1 MACIWRPRDIC
12 SSAPSGQRMSQPAA
26 PANNP
31 SAMHYPWLL
40 IGLHPDHRAAN
51 RWVVRRSRLLSH
63 VSAGLMMR
71 RKLRGG
77 EIRAKATPSKPRAC
91 DAAVFA
97 RRRERIT
104 IHRPLKSCLR
114 STPCL
119 ASNRRTDKLT
129 LKAHARSR
137 TTGWYFNGR
146 DAGTGRGREWSCRF

>member
-1 MACIWRPRDIC
+1 
-12 SSAPSGQRMSQPAA
+12 MSQPAA

-51 RWVVRRSRLLSH
+51 RWVVRGSRLFSH

-97 RRRERIT
+97 RRTRT
-104 IHRPLKSCLR
+104 NYDSSPLKILPAINTMPSLE
-114 STPCL
+114 SK
-119 ASNRRTDKLT
+119 D
-129 LKAHARSR
+129 
-137 TTGWYFNGR
+137 G
-146 DAGTGRGREWSCRF
+146 